1 MDSVNEESGFNRG
14 ALFKH
19 GLRTMMNKMSELN
32 EKTEFNQLIQKAL
45 LAAESV
51 TGLGCV
57 WLLLRLRVNI
67 QTLLLVIELV
77 WPQTDFL
84 MNLLN
89 FLEPEFFCLN

>member
-1 MDSVNEESGFNRG
+1 MGSVNEESGFNRG

-51 TGLGCV
+51 SAPGCV
-57 WLLLRLRVNI
+57 WLL
-67 QTLLLVIELV
+67 
-77 WPQTDFL
+77 
-84 MNLLN
+84 
-89 FLEPEFFCLN
+89 CLYSGAVYEYSDIVPRH